1 MTNELCK
8 AGIMIE
14 ELAKKSSDGD
24 GEYKNEYQTAEGQ
37 PIMEHV
43 VAANLPTKY
52 GSFRIHG
59 YVNRLNGE
67 HHVALTLGDVGDGE
81 PVLVRVHSECL
92 TGDVFGSS
100 KCDCGDQF
108 DAAMRMIAE
117 EGRGIMVYLR
127 QEGRGIGLI
136 NKLKAYALPDQGMD
150 TVEANVALGFPPDM
164 RDYTVGAEMLLDLG
178 AKRLKLLTN
187 NPEKI
192 SGLEKYGIEIT
203 ERVPIETKHKSA
215 SDAYMKTKKVKMGH
229 ILKTY

>member
-1 MTNELCK
+1 MTDDLCK

-14 ELAKKSSDGD
+14 EMSKKTSEKTGNNDVRQDG
-24 GEYKNEYQTAEGQ
+24 A

-52 GSFRIHG
+52 GNFRIHG

-67 HHVALTLGDVGDGE
+67 HHVALTMGDVGDGK

-92 TGDVFGSS
+92 TGDVFGSA

-108 DAAMRMIAE
+108 DAAMRMIAA

-136 NKLKAYALPDQGMD
+136 NKLKAYALQDQGMD

-164 RDYTVGAEMLLDLG
+164 RDYTVGAEMLIDLG
-178 AKRLKLLTN
+178 AKQLRLLTN
-187 NPEKI
+187 NREKI
-192 SGLEKYGIEIT
+192 SGLEKYGIDIV

>member
-1 MTNELCK
+1 MTDDLCK

-14 ELAKKSSDGD
+14 EMSKKTSEKTGNNDVRQDG
-24 GEYKNEYQTAEGQ
+24 A

-52 GSFRIHG
+52 GNFRIHG

-67 HHVALTLGDVGDGE
+67 HHVALTMGDVGDGK

-92 TGDVFGSS
+92 TGDVFGSA

-108 DAAMRMIAE
+108 DAAMRMIAA

-136 NKLKAYALPDQGMD
+136 NKLKAYALQDQGMD
-150 TVEANVALGFPPDM
+150 TVEANVALGCPPDM
-164 RDYTVGAEMLLDLG
+164 RDYTVGAEMLIDLG
-178 AKRLKLLTN
+178 AKQLRLLTN

-192 SGLEKYGIEIT
+192 SGLEKYGIDIV

>member
-1 MTNELCK
+1 MTNDLCK
-8 AGIMIE
+8 AGIAME
-14 ELAKKSSDGD
+14 EMSKKASEREHSADDG
-24 GEYKNEYQTAEGQ
+24 K

-43 VAANLPTKY
+43 VEANLATKY
-52 GSFRIHG
+52 GDIKIHG

-67 HHVALTLGDVGDGE
+67 HHVALRMGDFSDGE

-92 TGDVFGSS
+92 TGDVFGSA

-108 DAAMRMIAE
+108 DAAMRAIAR
-117 EGRGIMVYLR
+117 EGRGIMIYLR

-136 NKLKAYALPDQGMD
+136 NKLRAYHLQDGGMD
-150 TVEANVALGFPPDM
+150 TVVANVALGFPPDM
-164 RDYTVGAEMLLDLG
+164 RDYTVGAEMLIDLG
-178 AKRLKLLTN
+178 AKRLRLLTN

-192 SGLEKYGIEIT
+192 SGLEEFGIEII

-215 SDAYMKTKKVKMGH
+215 SDAYMKTKKAKMGH

>member
-1 MTNELCK
+1 MTDDLCK

-14 ELAKKSSDGD
+14 ELSKKTSEQAGSGEQIRDG
-24 GEYKNEYQTAEGQ
+24 A

-52 GSFRIHG
+52 GKFRIHG

-67 HHVALTLGDVGDGE
+67 HHVALTMGDVGDGR

-92 TGDVFGSS
+92 TGDVFGSA

-108 DAAMRMIAE
+108 DAAMRMIAA

-136 NKLKAYALPDQGMD
+136 NKLKAYALQDQGMD

-164 RDYTVGAEMLLDLG
+164 RDYTVGAEMLIDLG
-178 AKRLKLLTN
+178 AKRLRLMTN

-192 SGLEKYGIEIT
+192 SGLEKYGIEIV

>member
-1 MTNELCK
+1 MTDDLCK

-14 ELAKKSSDGD
+14 ELSKKTSEQAGSGEQIRDG
-24 GEYKNEYQTAEGQ
+24 A

-52 GSFRIHG
+52 GKFRIHG

-67 HHVALTLGDVGDGE
+67 HHVALTMGDVGDGR

-92 TGDVFGSS
+92 TGDVFGSA

-108 DAAMRMIAE
+108 DAAMRMIAA

-136 NKLKAYALPDQGMD
+136 NKLKAYALQDQGMD

-164 RDYTVGAEMLLDLG
+164 RDYTVGAEMLIDLG
-178 AKRLKLLTN
+178 AKRLRLMTN

-192 SGLEKYGIEIT
+192 SRLEKYGIEIV